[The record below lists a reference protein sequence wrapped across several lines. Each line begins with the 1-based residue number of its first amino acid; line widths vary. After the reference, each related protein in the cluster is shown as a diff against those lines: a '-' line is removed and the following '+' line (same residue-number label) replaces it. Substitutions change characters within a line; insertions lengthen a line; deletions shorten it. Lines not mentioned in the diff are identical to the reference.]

1 MGEPDVLSYDG
12 LQHTMA
18 RLVGGRTRN
27 HFHLTSDV
35 SRSSPIPDAGLGAV
49 AYMVEFLMGFIGD
62 KRRWRT
68 MPWMVTFFGILVV
81 PLGVVSV
88 TLIILQPLAV
98 GAWCTPCL
106 IAAAAMLTMIALSL
120 DEVVSMCQ
128 LLTQARREGPSLSR
142 TFWMG
147 GTVIDVP
154 ATGPVRPDE
163 VSAKAMVWGV
173 ALPWNLLLSVAVG
186 VWLMFTPSVLGS
198 EGTAAHSDHLFGA
211 LIVTVAVIAL
221 ADVGRA
227 TRFVNIVLSAWV
239 IAAPWILGG
248 ATTASKWSNLAAG
261 ALVILLSLPRG
272 PVGERYGT
280 WQRFIR

>member
-35 SRSSPIPDAGLGAV
+35 SRSFPIPDAGLGAV

-98 GAWCTPCL
+98 GARCHPASSPPPC
-106 IAAAAMLTMIALSL
+106 
-120 DEVVSMCQ
+120 
-128 LLTQARREGPSLSR
+128 
-142 TFWMG
+142 
-147 GTVIDVP
+147 
-154 ATGPVRPDE
+154 
-163 VSAKAMVWGV
+163 
-173 ALPWNLLLSVAVG
+173 
-186 VWLMFTPSVLGS
+186 
-198 EGTAAHSDHLFGA
+198 
-211 LIVTVAVIAL
+211 
-221 ADVGRA
+221 
-227 TRFVNIVLSAWV
+227 
-239 IAAPWILGG
+239 
-248 ATTASKWSNLAAG
+248 
-261 ALVILLSLPRG
+261 
-272 PVGERYGT
+272 
-280 WQRFIR
+280 